1 MRRRRYGYLVGALAV
16 VVALALVVWR
26 PWQRRE
32 GPATRDPDPP
42 ADTAS
47 VTIFKR
53 SGGPCRVEILGAGG
67 GASNLASASL
77 AAGETRSTPLLF
89 PAPYTIEAV
98 TVTRDGPPQRREVK
112 VTLAGGRRYD
122 LLINA
127 DDTVAVAPTT
137 R

>member
-1 MRRRRYGYLVGALAV
+1 MIRRRYVYLVGALAV
-16 VVALALVVWR
+16 VVALSVVVWK
-26 PWQRRE
+26 PWQQRT
-32 GPATRDPDPP
+32 GPATGDPDPP

-47 VTIFKR
+47 MTISKR
-53 SGGPCRVEILGAGG
+53 FGGPCRVEILGAGG
-67 GASNLASASL
+67 DASNLASASL
-77 AAGETRSTPLLF
+77 AAGEARSTPLLF

-112 VTLAGGRRYD
+112 ITLAGGRRYD
-122 LLINA
+122 LVITA